1 MAIVEIKDLT
11 KKYGSLVAV
20 DNISLTIVEGEI
32 FGLLGPNGA
41 GKTTLINIL
50 TGLVKVDK
58 GTIKAFGQDI
68 GKNGDDVKRQIGL
81 VPQDLAIYEDLT
93 CLENVSFFA
102 GLYGLRGRLVKEK
115 AMEAL
120 DFVGLSEKAGQAPK
134 KFSGGMKRRLNIACA
149 LAHSPRLIIMDEPTV
164 GIDPQSRKHI
174 LNSVKTLNSRGCT
187 VIYTTHYMEEA
198 DDLCDRIGIMDHGKI
213 IAMGSSNELKSL
225 VTDQSTLIV
234 NLSSP
239 LERVNIDGLKEIK
252 GVVDIWSD
260 ENTIS
265 ISSSRDIN
273 NLDKIISY
281 FSSNDIH
288 IAGLESKSPNLETV
302 FLTLTGRKLR
312 D

>member
-102 GLYGLRGRLVKEK
+102 GLYGLRGSL
-115 AMEAL
+115 
-120 DFVGLSEKAGQAPK
+120 GLCRP
-134 KFSGGMKRRLNIACA
+134 
-149 LAHSPRLIIMDEPTV
+149 
-164 GIDPQSRKHI
+164 
-174 LNSVKTLNSRGCT
+174 
-187 VIYTTHYMEEA
+187 
-198 DDLCDRIGIMDHGKI
+198 
-213 IAMGSSNELKSL
+213 
-225 VTDQSTLIV
+225 
-234 NLSSP
+234 
-239 LERVNIDGLKEIK
+239 
-252 GVVDIWSD
+252 
-260 ENTIS
+260 
-265 ISSSRDIN
+265 
-273 NLDKIISY
+273 
-281 FSSNDIH
+281 
-288 IAGLESKSPNLETV
+288 
-302 FLTLTGRKLR
+302 
-312 D
+312 